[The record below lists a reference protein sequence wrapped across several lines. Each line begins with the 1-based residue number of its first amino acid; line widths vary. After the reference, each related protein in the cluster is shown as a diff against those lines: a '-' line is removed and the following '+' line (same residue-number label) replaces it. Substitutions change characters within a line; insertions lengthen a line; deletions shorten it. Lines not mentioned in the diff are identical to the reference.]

1 MTLISND
8 LDDDKI
14 RVISAHEPE
23 EPKRNKRFL
32 RVYLPLAAAILVLTA
47 LVVYFILPEDEE
59 YEGESKI
66 TVREVVQTQ
75 IPVVQEEIA
84 PVLKS
89 FVEVVD
95 TVVNNRGLLILT
107 PENARPSLVV
117 GQVPNDSSIVLLA
130 QAADVRSDNGK
141 IAGSFVLNGELL
153 SKGEAKAGF
162 CSIIDGELVIGVADA
177 TPMFEQS
184 LTKGGYFFRQYP
196 LVVGG
201 QIVENKP
208 KGRAIRKALAEF
220 EGKICVIISKKALTF
235 HDFSQTLVDAG
246 VRNAIYLVGG
256 SSYGEYKNFEGESF
270 TIGKCWNNDIA
281 NVNYIVW
288 R

>member
-1 MTLISND
+1 M
-8 LDDDKI
+8 
-14 RVISAHEPE
+14 
-23 EPKRNKRFL
+23 
-32 RVYLPLAAAILVLTA
+32 
-47 LVVYFILPEDEE
+47 LPEDEG

-66 TVREVVQTQ
+66 TVSEVVQTQ
-75 IPVVQEEIA
+75 TPVEQEEFA
-84 PVLKS
+84 PALKS

-270 TIGKCWNNDIA
+270 TIGKSWNNDIA

>member
-1 MTLISND
+1 MTLIPND

-66 TVREVVQTQ
+66 TVSEVVYYNKT
-75 IPVVQEEIA
+75 VEQEEIA
-84 PVLKS
+84 PALKS

-95 TVVNNRGLLILT
+95 TVINNKGLLILT

-220 EGKICVIISKKALTF
+220 EGKFCVIISKKALTF

-270 TIGKCWNNDIA
+270 TIGKSWNNDIA

>member
-1 MTLISND
+1 MTLIPND

-47 LVVYFILPEDEE
+47 LVVYFMLPEDEG

-66 TVREVVQTQ
+66 TVSEVVQTQ
-75 IPVVQEEIA
+75 TPVEQEEFA
-84 PVLKS
+84 PALKS

-220 EGKICVIISKKALTF
+220 EGKFCVIISKKALTF

-270 TIGKCWNNDIA
+270 TIGKSWNNDIA

>member
-1 MTLISND
+1 MTLIPND

-66 TVREVVQTQ
+66 TVSEVVYYNKT
-75 IPVVQEEIA
+75 VEQEEIA
-84 PVLKS
+84 PALKS

-95 TVVNNRGLLILT
+95 TVINNKGLLILT

-141 IAGSFVLNGELL
+141 IAGSFELNGELL

-220 EGKICVIISKKALTF
+220 EGKFCVIISKKALTF

-270 TIGKCWNNDIA
+270 TIGKSWNNDIA

>member
-1 MTLISND
+1 MTLIPND

-47 LVVYFILPEDEE
+47 LVVYFMLPEDEG

-66 TVREVVQTQ
+66 TVSEVVQTQ
-75 IPVVQEEIA
+75 TPVEQEEFA
-84 PVLKS
+84 PALKS

-95 TVVNNRGLLILT
+95 TVINNKGLLILT

-220 EGKICVIISKKALTF
+220 EGKFCVIISKKALTF

-270 TIGKCWNNDIA
+270 TIGKSWNNDIA